1 MHHKLFF
8 KIFVFGP
15 FFCVARSSLISAF
28 YSLCMQTSMTVSIV
42 HALTADRVW
51 MVSIVTRAAAWRD
64 TLGTTAKKVKF
75 MCNLPVLNSQSPVLV
90 DY

>member
-1 MHHKLFF
+1 M
-8 KIFVFGP
+8 I
-15 FFCVARSSLISAF
+15 
-28 YSLCMQTSMTVSIV
+28 VSIA

-51 MVSIVTRAAAWRD
+51 MVSIVTRAVAWRD
-64 TLGTTAKKVKF
+64 TLGTTVKKVKF